1 MNSPARTIRQWQPS
15 PSEADS
21 DYIDLRR
28 IWNAVW
34 SRKWAIIL
42 FVVVVTLITAI
53 AVSRMTP
60 IYRAVASVMIETKGT
75 QLVSFQQVTDT
86 TGAVNEYLQT
96 QLGLV
101 KSRVVAEKVVRE
113 LNLTEHPDF
122 DPRQQ
127 PQPLINFSAITNGIQ
142 SVLSYTGLV
151 DAPEPSEPMTEAEL
165 MDIVVKNLMDRT
177 NVWVEGKSQLVNISV
192 DLPDRLT
199 SAAIANSIAS
209 NYIDSQLDAQ
219 MEMSLQATTWMNTRL
234 NELRTSLQE
243 AENRL
248 QAFREAEGLVDVN
261 GVQTISNNE
270 LSLTGDRM
278 IDARRQRA
286 EAESQYRQVQSM
298 GSGDWR
304 RLASVPAVLGNPL
317 IQQFKSEEARARA
330 KVEEL
335 SRRYGDRHPAML
347 AAKSDLSA
355 ATASL
360 RAQVEQVVASIERN
374 YQLAVANEN
383 SLNASFNK
391 NKEQIQDISR
401 KEFKVRE
408 LTRDVESN
416 RSLYETFMTRL
427 RETAATQDVNSS
439 NARIIDKAVAPLTPA
454 APNQKL
460 IIVLAAGLALVF
472 AVALA
477 IVRDIL
483 SNTFKGVED
492 VETKL
497 NLPVLG
503 IVPLISNNSKYTAA
517 HLFEHGEDPR
527 FCESIRTIRTS
538 LMLADSNRSQKVLV
552 VTSSSPGEGKST
564 LVANMAFALSQL
576 QRVLLIDADLRRPT
590 LAKSFDFPVG
600 TPGLANLITG
610 SAKVEE
616 CIHNMGT
623 NLDMLPA
630 GAVPPNPLELLASP
644 RFAKFLDMIKER
656 YDHIIIDSPPS
667 QAVSDAV
674 LLSTF
679 ADAVIYVVKA
689 DGTPIPMAQRGVGHL
704 LQSGASVMGVVLNQ
718 VDVEKAARSG
728 EYGGYYDQY
737 GYSEGKA

>member
-28 IWNAVW
+28 IWNAIW
-34 SRKWAIIL
+34 MRKWAIVL
-42 FVVVVTLITAI
+42 FVVVITLVTAL

-60 IYRAVASVMIETKGT
+60 VYRAVSTVMIETKGT
-75 QLVSFQQVTDT
+75 QLVSFQQVYDT

-96 QLGLV
+96 QLGLI
-101 KSRVVAEKVVRE
+101 KSRGVAEKVVRE

-127 PQPLINFSAITNGIQ
+127 PKPLINVGGFVR
-142 SVLSYTGLV
+142 SVQGMLSVTGLV
-151 DAPEPSEPMTEAEL
+151 DEPEPATPMTEAEL
-165 MDIVVKNLMDRT
+165 LDIVTKMLMDRT
-177 NVWVEGKSQLVNISV
+177 SIWVEGKSQLVSISV
-192 DLPDRLT
+192 ELPDRLT
-199 SAAIANSIAS
+199 AAQIANSLAS
-209 NYIDSQLDAQ
+209 NYIDSQLEAQ
-219 MEMSLQATTWMNTRL
+219 MEMSLSATTWMNTRL
-234 NELRTSLQE
+234 TELRSSLQE

-248 QAFREAEGLVDVN
+248 QAYREAEGLVDVN
-261 GVQTISNNE
+261 GVATISNNE

-286 EAESQYRQVQSM
+286 EAESQFRQVESM
-298 GSGDWR
+298 GSTDWR
-304 RLASVPAVLGNPL
+304 RLSSVPAVLGNPL
-317 IQQFKSEEARARA
+317 IQQFKAEEARARA

-335 SRRYGDRHPAML
+335 SRRYGERHPAMA

-355 ATASL
+355 ASASL

-439 NARIIDKAVAPLTPA
+439 NARIIDQAIAPIQAA
-454 APNQKL
+454 APNKKL
-460 IIVLAAGLALVF
+460 LIVLAAGLALIF
-472 AVALA
+472 GIALA
-477 IVRDIL
+477 VIRDIL
-483 SNTFKGVED
+483 NNTFKSADD
-492 VETKL
+492 VENKL

-503 IVPLISNNSKYTAA
+503 IVPLISTNTKYTAA
-517 HLFEHGEDPR
+517 HLFEHGEDAR

-538 LMLADSNRSQKVLV
+538 LMLADTSRSQKVLV

-610 SAKVEE
+610 SAKVED
-616 CIHNMGT
+616 CIHNMGN

-644 RFAKFLDMIKER
+644 RFAKFLEMIKER

-667 QAVSDAV
+667 QAVSDAS

-679 ADAVIYVVKA
+679 ADSVIYVIKSEA
-689 DGTPIPMAQRGVGHL
+689 TSIPLAQRGVGHL

-728 EYGGYYDQY
+728 DYSGYYDHY
-737 GYSEGKA
+737 GYSDRKA

>member
-1 MNSPARTIRQWQPS
+1 MNSPARTLRQWQPAAA
-15 PSEADS
+15 EEDT

-28 IWNAVW
+28 IWNAIW
-34 SRKWAIIL
+34 LRKWAIAM
-42 FVVVVTLITAI
+42 FVIVVTLLTAF

-60 IYRAVASVMIETKGT
+60 IYKATATVMIETKGT

-96 QLGLV
+96 QLGLI
-101 KSRVVAEKVVRE
+101 KSRKVAEKVVRE

-127 PQPLINFSAITNGIQ
+127 PQPLINVGGIVRSLQ
-142 SVLSYTGLV
+142 GLASYTGLV
-151 DAPEPSEPMTEAEL
+151 DAPKPAEPMTEAEIL
-165 MDIVVKNLMDRT
+165 DAVTKNLMNRISI
-177 NVWVEGKSQLVNISV
+177 WVEGKSQLVSISV

-199 SAAIANSIAS
+199 AAEVANSLAA
-209 NYIDSQLDAQ
+209 NYIDSQLEAQ
-219 MEMSLQATTWMNTRL
+219 MEMSLSATTWMNTRL
-234 NELRTSLQE
+234 TELRSSLQE

-248 QAFREAEGLVDVN
+248 QAYREAEGLVDVN
-261 GVQTISNNE
+261 GVSTISNNE

-298 GSGDWR
+298 GNGNWR
-304 RLASVPAVLGNPL
+304 SLASVPAVLGNPL
-317 IQQFKSEEARARA
+317 IQQFKAEEARAQA

-335 SRRYGDRHPAML
+335 SRRYGQRHPAMI
-347 AAKSDLSA
+347 AARSDLNA
-355 ATASL
+355 ASASL

-374 YQLAVANEN
+374 YQLAQANEN

-427 RETAATQDVNSS
+427 RETAATQDLNNS
-439 NARIIDKAVAPLTPA
+439 NARIIDQAIAPTEA
-454 APNQKL
+454 SAPNKKL
-460 IIVLAAGLALVF
+460 LIVLAAGLALILGLAM
-472 AVALA
+472 AV
-477 IVRDIL
+477 IRDIL
-483 SNTFKGVED
+483 NNTFKSADEVEN
-492 VETKL
+492 KL

-503 IVPLISNNSKYTAA
+503 IVPLINNNTKYTAA

-538 LMLADSNRSQKVLV
+538 IMLTDMSAAQKVLV
-552 VTSSSPGEGKST
+552 VTSSAPGEGKST
-564 LVANMAFALSQL
+564 LVANMAFALGQL

-600 TPGLANLITG
+600 TPGLANLIAGT
-610 SAKVEE
+610 AKIED
-616 CIHNMGT
+616 CIQSMGT

-644 RFAKFLDMIKER
+644 RFAKFLDVVKER

-679 ADAVIYVVKA
+679 ADAVIYVIKSE
-689 DGTPIPMAQRGVGHL
+689 GTSIPLAQRGVGHL
-704 LQSGASVMGVVLNQ
+704 LQSGASIMGVVLNQ

-728 EYGGYYDQY
+728 EYSGYYDHY
-737 GYSEGKA
+737 GYSDSKA